1 MKNIYPRSKAS
12 PNKSR
17 IEVLES
23 SDRKFQK
30 VKKDIKDAM
39 KKLEERQKKSLNNS
53 EKLMEEISEKGS
65 RLRNVLCHSCP
76 QSEFTV
82 KKKG

>member
-39 KKLEERQKKSLNNS
+39 KKLEERK
-53 EKLMEEISEKGS
+53 
-65 RLRNVLCHSCP
+65 RRV
-76 QSEFTV
+76 
-82 KKKG
+82 